1 MKTCEYV
8 LVFNAKKIEET
19 HSARAVILIWNLL
32 WKNQVNFSTEDA
44 AADWVIEWVYNDNQN
59 KPLTHWQQKAK

>member
-8 LVFNAKKIEET
+8 LVFNVKKIKET
-19 HSARAVILIWNLL
+19 HFARTVILIW
-32 WKNQVNFSTEDA
+32 NQVNFSTEDA

-59 KPLTHWQQKAK
+59 KPLTHWQQKAKYRMIA